1 MQLRRQAYVIS
12 ARRGAGAVRAGGGRS
27 WNSCDSVPTEAVEPV
42 VVQLQDERGRW
53 AAAAPAPAAAGRHGR
68 GPGPG
73 GQGGQVGRTWTGTLL
88 SVDENPLG

>member
-1 MQLRRQAYVIS
+1 MQLGRQAYVIS
-12 ARRGAGAVRAGGGRS
+12 ARRGAGAVRGGGRS

-42 VVQLQDERGRW
+42 VRLQDERGRW